1 MQTKPSYTWIKL
13 KTVERFYHRKLKQK
27 RSRMKCPSIFP
38 IKNLKPRRFCICV
51 YMHMCVY
58 ICVCVCIH
66 MFHVST
72 HGDQKLAS
80 CVFFS
85 WSLPYFWDKLSHWT
99 WSSLTQQDQQGSNFK
114 IRLHP
119 RSRIRTGSRT
129 ATPGF
134 LQEHWGSCSKHR
146 ISPAPRHTF
155 KWEAFGRYTQTCVA
169 LYIAYSCLFYSA
181 QEEKFTVQC
190 KGKFFYSGAFNNWS

>member
-1 MQTKPSYTWIKL
+1 MCTCTCVCTFVCL
-13 KTVERFYHRKLKQK
+13 
-27 RSRMKCPSIFP
+27 
-38 IKNLKPRRFCICV
+38 CV
-51 YMHMCVY
+51 YTCSMSVHMETRNW
-58 ICVCVCIH
+58 H
-66 MFHVST
+66 HVS
-72 HGDQKLAS
+72 
-80 CVFFS
+80 
-85 WSLPYFWDKLSHWT
+85 SLVDLYRIFGT
-99 WSSLTQQDQQGSNFK
+99 SSLTEPGAHWLSKISKAVNFK